1 MKEPIRLNH
10 VVSTREY
17 PLLRHGIG
25 YYTWVKSRKADR
37 YYLLPLKKYEKN
49 CRLVG
54 GIAGVIILCVLFCTW
69 FYHLQGW
76 LGVLVGGCIVNGLT
90 CFFVFLYYKN
100 AVKLIDRLPG
110 FPIAVSD
117 LEKGVLKIR
126 NSSHLPFV
134 QTTQD
139 DFRIDI
145 ANLQY
150 IKVNVANKVY
160 NGRQQLWVLHKQIP
174 SWTALSV
181 RGKTVDGK
189 CETQLLFVGERM
201 PENMYDFFE
210 ITLRLKLER
219 KADYSYFES

>member
-1 MKEPIRLNH
+1 M
-10 VVSTREY
+10 
-17 PLLRHGIG
+17 
-25 YYTWVKSRKADR
+25 
-37 YYLLPLKKYEKN
+37 
-49 CRLVG
+49 G

-76 LGVLVGGCIVNGLT
+76 LGVLVGGCIVNVLT